1 MTLRATT
8 VRIDDDLD
16 PISVGASSG
25 LLWAQGDFA
34 IAGIGEATRIPLSR
48 PGGAVASQVALS
60 ALVGDD
66 DTQRPGTGPV
76 AFAALAFDRELDGE
90 LIVPQIAVGRGPE
103 GRCWLTV
110 VADDATPVDL
120 DDALNQVRSITSVL
134 QRPEPSDYTF
144 QSVLTPEFWRDE
156 IVGAARDRILAGELQ
171 KAVFARELLLT
182 TDKPLD
188 PAVIIGRLRAR
199 FGSAILFNINGFLG
213 ATPELLVARSGD
225 VVRAHPLAGTAPR
238 GADAATDAVLAAELL
253 ASTKN
258 QWEHRITIEWLLDT
272 LLPFCS
278 YVDAEPE
285 PSILTLANVHHLGTK
300 VEGRLSAPADSV
312 LSLVEALHPTPAV
325 GGNPRDTALKLIDEL
340 EHADRGLY
348 AGPVGWVDGA
358 GNGSF
363 AVAIR
368 SAHLEGN
375 QARLFAGVGV
385 VGGSDPAAEL
395 AETRSKFE
403 ALMSA
408 LCKP

>member
-16 PISVGASSG
+16 PISVGAASG
-25 LLWAQGDFA
+25 LLWAHGGFA
-34 IAGIGEATRIPLSR
+34 IAGVGEATRIPLSR
-48 PGGAVASQVALS
+48 PGGAAASQAALT
-60 ALVGDD
+60 AMVGED

-76 AFAALAFDRELDGE
+76 AFAALPFDRELDGE
-90 LIVPQIAVGRGPE
+90 LIVPWIALGRDPE
-103 GRCWLTV
+103 GRRWLTI
-110 VADDATPVDL
+110 VADAASRIDL
-120 DDALNQVRSITSVL
+120 DEARDRIRAVL
-134 QRPEPSDYTF
+134 AVEERPEPSDYTF
-144 QSVLTPEFWRDE
+144 KSALAPEFWRDE

-199 FGSAILFNINGFLG
+199 FGSAILFNVNGFLG
-213 ATPELLVARSGD
+213 ATPELLVARAGD
-225 VVRAHPLAGTAPR
+225 VVSAHPLAGTAPR
-238 GADAATDAVLAAELL
+238 GADAAADALLAAELL

-300 VEGRLSAPADSV
+300 VEGRLSTPADSV

-325 GGNPRDTALKLIDEL
+325 GGNPRDTALRLIDEL